1 MLGVPNHWK
10 SINYSSTSLWEWN
23 ENIYILL
30 FEIRIQNHS
39 ESFKSSITLNLLK
52 LMPALNWSAY
62 SIYINAKPL
71 YNNPKSENN
80 ILYDFLVCTFPTS
93 FSPPHP
99 TPTHRREWSV
109 LKMCQCA
116 RSEALWLQICLARP
130 FGQGR
135 ISENVMHM
143 NRLDGMAKGLLLA
156 V

>member
-1 MLGVPNHWK
+1 LKKGFKIIRNHLK
-10 SINYSSTSLWEWN
+10 
-23 ENIYILL
+23 
-30 FEIRIQNHS
+30 
-39 ESFKSSITLNLLK
+39 LLK

-80 ILYDFLVCTFPTS
+80 ILYDFLVCTFRPHILQPPTS
-93 FSPPHP
+93 H
-99 TPTHRREWSV
+99 THTQKGVECIKNV
-109 LKMCQCA
+109 PMCTE
-116 RSEALWLQICLARP
+116 RSTLVANLFARP

-143 NRLDGMAKGLLLA
+143 SRLDGMAKGLLLA